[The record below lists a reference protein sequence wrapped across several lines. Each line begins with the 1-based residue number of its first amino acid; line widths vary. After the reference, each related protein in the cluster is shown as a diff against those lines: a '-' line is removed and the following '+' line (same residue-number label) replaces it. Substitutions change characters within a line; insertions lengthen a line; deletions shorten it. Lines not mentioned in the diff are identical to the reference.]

1 MDYSPS
7 GDHWPPKT
15 HSGWEVALSAYSRWD
30 REDKA
35 KALDHVTA
43 HRNSYVRN
51 RDDYVEDIRIPDGY
65 GPTPWEPSE
74 QERDKLA
81 NYAERIAYFDE
92 WLRQAHRAMFP
103 ETYIPPRDIW

>member
-15 HSGWEVALSAYSRWD
+15 LSGWEVALSACSGWD

-43 HRNSYVRN
+43 HRNGYTRE
-51 RDDYVEDIRIPDGY
+51 RDEYVEDIYIPVGY

-74 QERDKLA
+74 QERDQLDC
-81 NYAERIAYFDE
+81 YAERIKYFND
-92 WLRQAHRAMFP
+92 WLRRAHCAMFP
-103 ETYIPPRDIW
+103 ETYIPHRDIW